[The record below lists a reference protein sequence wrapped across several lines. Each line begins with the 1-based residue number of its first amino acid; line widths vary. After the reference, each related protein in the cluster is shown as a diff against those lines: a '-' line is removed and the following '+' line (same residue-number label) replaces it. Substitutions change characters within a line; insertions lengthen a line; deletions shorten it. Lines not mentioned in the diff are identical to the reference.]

1 MSQKTNKLSAP
12 VTAQDHC
19 QGDANAAITLVE
31 YGDFQCPTCGAAYPI
46 VKQLQKHFGDR
57 LRFVHRN
64 FPLPMHHYAL
74 PAAET
79 AEFAASEGKFW
90 EMHDALYE
98 NQSEIG
104 NDLFPELAEELGLD
118 TKKLEEALDDTS
130 FSDAIER
137 DIASGEASGVH
148 GTPTFFI
155 NNTRHDDSFD
165 YETLKA
171 AITEAAGK

>member
-1 MSQKTNKLSAP
+1 MTKKLSIP
-12 VTAQDHC
+12 VSEDDHAQ
-19 QGDANAAITLVE
+19 GNARAAVTLVE
-31 YGDFQCPTCGAAYPI
+31 YGDYQCPTCGVAYPI
-46 VKQLQKHFGDR
+46 VKQLQKHFDDR

-64 FPLPMHHYAL
+64 FPLTMHRYSQ

-98 NQSEIG
+98 NQDG
-104 NDLFPELAEELGLD
+104 MNADLFPELASEIGLS
-118 TKKLEEALDDTS
+118 TQKLEEALDDGS
-130 FSDAIER
+130 FSATVDK
-137 DIASGEASGVH
+137 DMTGGEASGVH

-155 NNTRHDDSFD
+155 NGQRHDGPFD

-171 AITEAAGK
+171 AINTAAEK

>member
-1 MSQKTNKLSAP
+1 MSNKLSAP
-12 VTAQDHC
+12 VTAEDHC
-19 QGDANAAITLVE
+19 QGEANAAVTLVE
-31 YGDFQCPTCGAAYPI
+31 YGDYQCPTCGAAYPI

-64 FPLPMHHYAL
+64 FPLPQHHYAL

-130 FSDAIER
+130 FSATIDK
-137 DIASGEASGVH
+137 DLASGEASGVH
-148 GTPTFFI
+148 GTPTFFL
-155 NNTRHDDSFD
+155 NGKRHDDSFD

-171 AITEAAGK
+171 AITEAIGK

>member
-1 MSQKTNKLSAP
+1 MTKKLSLP
-12 VTAQDHC
+12 VSEDDHAQ
-19 QGDANAAITLVE
+19 GNARAAVTLVE
-31 YGDFQCPTCGAAYPI
+31 YGDYQCPTCGAAYPI

-64 FPLPMHHYAL
+64 FPLDQHRYAE

-98 NQSEIG
+98 NQDSMDE
-104 NDLFPELAEELGLD
+104 DLFPELATELDLD
-118 TKKLEEALDDTS
+118 PQKLEEALDGSNFT
-130 FSDAIER
+130 AIIDR
-137 DIASGEASGVH
+137 DLASGEASGVR
-148 GTPTFFI
+148 GTPTFFLNGI
-155 NNTRHDDSFD
+155 RHDDAFD

-171 AITEAAGK
+171 AITAATEK